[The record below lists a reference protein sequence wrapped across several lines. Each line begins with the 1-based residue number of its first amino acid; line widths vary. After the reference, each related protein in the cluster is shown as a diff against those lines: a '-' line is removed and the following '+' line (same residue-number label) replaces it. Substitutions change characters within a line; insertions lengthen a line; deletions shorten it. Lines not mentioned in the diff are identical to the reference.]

1 MDFLAVL
8 VVLFVHVL
16 QTAGS
21 AIQARKIPGLL
32 FNLRVSSIS
41 AHFTGASLL
50 SNQLSRVDFDFA
62 PVLPL
67 PLGLTSATIDSVTLT
82 AVSGL
87 TTIFTVEKTFDPA
100 LEVPS
105 EGSVN
110 SGVFTDVP
118 LTQGS
123 AATLS
128 AVSSGI
134 LIANGQ
140 WDTHVT
146 IITSPLTLPLPLTTV
161 DPFMPTAWSISFF

>member
-1 MDFLAVL
+1 MPIAV
-8 VVLFVHVL
+8 
-16 QTAGS
+16 
-21 AIQARKIPGLL
+21 
-32 FNLRVSSIS
+32 
-41 AHFTGASLL
+41 
-50 SNQLSRVDFDFA
+50 A

-100 LEVPS
+100 LEVPTD
-105 EGSVN
+105 GSVN

-134 LIANGQ
+134 LVANGQ
-140 WDTHVT
+140 WNTQSVP
-146 IITSPLTLPLPLTTV
+146 SPHQ
-161 DPFMPTAWSISFF
+161 ISFCNGTN

>member
-1 MDFLAVL
+1 MLLINLLPVFIIV
-8 VVLFVHVL
+8 FVHPL
-16 QTAGS
+16 QVIGS
-21 AIQARKIPGLL
+21 AIQTRQIPGLL
-32 FNLRVSSIS
+32 FNLRISNIS

-50 SNQLSRVDFDFA
+50 NNQLSRVDFNIA

-87 TTIFTVEKTFDPA
+87 STIFTVERSFDPA
-100 LEVPS
+100 LEVPTD
-105 EGSVN
+105 GSVLN

-123 AATLS
+123 AATLDDV
-128 AVSSGI
+128 ASGI

-140 WDTHVT
+140 WNTQ
-146 IITSPLTLPLPLTTV
+146 SALTPPYAVFLKR
-161 DPFMPTAWSISFF
+161 